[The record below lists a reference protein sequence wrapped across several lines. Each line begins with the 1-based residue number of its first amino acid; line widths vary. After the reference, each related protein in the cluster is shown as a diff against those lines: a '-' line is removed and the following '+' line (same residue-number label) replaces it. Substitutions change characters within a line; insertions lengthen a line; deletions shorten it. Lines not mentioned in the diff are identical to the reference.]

1 MEFAVTIRK
10 LLRHKVALGLGVFV
24 SVLAAIYSTYHLS
37 DGTLKARSLVYSSA
51 TTQVLVDGTKSFLG
65 DVNTDTDPLVIR
77 ATVIANVMASPGT
90 VDLIGQYAGIPG
102 DQIYAAGP
110 VDPIVPRT
118 ETEPT
123 ALKRNVEITGETQP
137 YRLQFL
143 ADTTLP
149 TIGIYAQAP
158 TTAQAVALAN
168 ASVKAIAHYVGTL
181 QTQGAVPDSAELTFR
196 QLGPPIA
203 AVVDGG
209 IGKKLMLIV
218 FVAVFIFWC
227 ILMLV
232 WMRFRD
238 NWRLSAHAPLDD
250 DYDHFVAPAVAPP
263 GVRVVGEEALHDV
276 DPDTESA
283 LSANSRSERVVLVG
297 TSTSKQRAV
306 LDDHAGADQGD
317 EAGPPE
323 RGLRPIG
330 RLRRT
335 R

>member
-10 LLRHKVALGLGVFV
+10 LLRHKVALGIGVLL
-24 SVLAAIYSTYHLS
+24 SVLAAVFSVYHLS
-37 DGTLKARSLVYSSA
+37 GGTLKPRSLQYSSA
-51 TTQVLVDGTKSFLG
+51 TTEVLVDGTKSFLG

-123 ALKRNVEITGETQP
+123 ALKRNVEITGETSP

-158 TTAQAVALAN
+158 TTAQAIALAN
-168 ASVKAIAHYVGTL
+168 GSVKAISHFVGNL
-181 QTQGAVPDSAELTFR
+181 QSSGSVPAPAELTFR
-196 QLGPPIA
+196 QLGPPVA

-209 IGKKLMLIV
+209 IGKKLMVIV
-218 FVAVFIFWC
+218 FVGVFAFWC

-232 WMRFRD
+232 AMRFRE
-238 NWRLSAHAPLDD
+238 NWRLSANAPSDD
-250 DYDHFVAPAVAPP
+250 EFEEFAGPSVAPA
-263 GVRVVGEEALHDV
+263 GVRVIGEDGLHGVEADA
-276 DPDTESA
+276 DGAQSG
-283 LSANSRSERVVLVG
+283 NSRSERVVLVG
-297 TSTSKQRAV
+297 TSTSKQPAV
-306 LDDHAGADQGD
+306 LDDHAADAGD
-317 EAGPPE
+317 EVGTRE
-323 RGLRPIG
+323 RGVGPIG